1 MTAQALERIVMAAAR
16 GVLARIDTR
25 AQGGVIRTQAAV
37 VRSLVDELDRHLG
50 SEGCAVCLRD
60 QVKEE
65 LLRLMQLVGGS
76 MPGEALANTLPLHEP
91 TPWYDDVA

>member
-1 MTAQALERIVMAAAR
+1 MTSQALERLLMAAAG

-25 AQGGVIRTQAAV
+25 AHGSTIRTQAAV

-50 SEGCAVCLRD
+50 SEGCAVFLCD

-65 LLRLMQLVGGS
+65 LLRLMALVRES
-76 MPGEALANTLPLHEP
+76 KLAETMVTSVPSHEP
-91 TPWYDDVA
+91 IPWYEVA